1 MRKHRHGQSADQSL
15 CVGSKIR
22 AQILARE
29 NHEVL
34 VTLSGGIPAIIR
46 FDDLKEPSWWSALL
60 ICKNS
65 MDVIQVRII
74 RIDTDNNVFVVPTD
88 YCAQIMSRKTRAA
101 VALLEDEVS
110 VANSIK
116 GKEEKITRLEHKM
129 NSATTHDKCR
139 FNRKIVRLKEQIS
152 SLKTSLD
159 ALQHEKKLY
168 KAYPCL

>member
-1 MRKHRHGQSADQSL
+1 
-15 CVGSKIR
+15 
-22 AQILARE
+22 
-29 NHEVL
+29 
-34 VTLSGGIPAIIR
+34 
-46 FDDLKEPSWWSALL
+46 
-60 ICKNS
+60 

-116 GKEEKITRLEHKM
+116 GKEEKISRLEHKM
-129 NSATTHDKCR
+129 NSATPHDKCR